1 MSKVSRMSVA
11 AGAGAVVYWIGH
23 LWWPLS
29 DYASSYGERVPHPQL
44 HFMPGLMLV
53 LLAALAVGA
62 GRVVAS
68 RGTRTSRAVGRGFPT
83 AIGLA
88 GVGMMVETWGAL
100 LDSWGDNAVHSVGL
114 ALTGGGL
121 VLSLAAVISLLGYVL
136 WTGVLPRVAV
146 LLLVAGLPSIAMA
159 GRTVTPVA
167 VVSTLAL
174 AGSAGWL
181 ARAVHVSADDR
192 SETTAATRHL
202 VAAY

>member
-1 MSKVSRMSVA
+1 MSKVSRVSAAAGVA
-11 AGAGAVVYWIGH
+11 AAGYWIGH

-29 DYASSYGERVPHPQL
+29 DYASAYGERVSHPQL
-44 HFMPGLMLV
+44 HFMPGLLLI

-68 RGTRTSRAVGRGFPT
+68 HGTRTSCAIGRGFPA
-83 AIGLA
+83 AIGLT
-88 GVGMMVETWGAL
+88 GVGMMVETCGAV
-100 LDSWGDNAVHSVGL
+100 LDSWGENAVHSVGL
-114 ALTGGGL
+114 AMTGGGL
-121 VLSLAAVISLLGYVL
+121 VLSLAAIMSLLGYVL

-146 LLLVAGLPSIAMA
+146 LLFVAGLPSIALA
-159 GRTVTPVA
+159 GRTVTPLA

-181 ARAVHVSADDR
+181 AWAVHARSHDR
-192 SETTAATRHL
+192 SETTVATPQL